1 MERAVAISIS
11 DARLID
17 ELLGNEKILGEY
29 DVAALVRLSKLKV
42 NIRRLI
48 DKADEI
54 EREGRE
60 RRMTA

>member
-1 MERAVAISIS
+1 MERAVAITLS

-17 ELLGNEKILGEY
+17 KLLGNEKILGEY
-29 DVAALVRLSKLKV
+29 DVDELIRLSKLRV

-54 EREGRE
+54 DREGRE